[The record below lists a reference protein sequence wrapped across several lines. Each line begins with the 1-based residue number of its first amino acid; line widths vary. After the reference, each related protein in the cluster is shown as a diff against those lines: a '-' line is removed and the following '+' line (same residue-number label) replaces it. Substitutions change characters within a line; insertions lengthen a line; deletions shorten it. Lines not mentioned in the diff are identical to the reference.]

1 MFRESLRSIAVVWRC
16 AKLAVIAL
24 LVQSL
29 LTAVLTPLS
38 IYFTQQLIDHIQP
51 YIEGSVS
58 FLSLL
63 GLLGLLLLSVL
74 FLASNGFFNNLTE
87 TALRRGINKNLTTVI
102 LQQFRRMEYRH
113 FEDADVADT
122 LNRMGREPQER
133 ILEIFLN
140 TIKTLTLLISMLG
153 TALVFMQVSV
163 WFLLIFLLIL
173 GPMMFLDYKSMDTM
187 NSMFNSLSEEERKL
201 NYLGTLLNDKHSLLE
216 LKLFGA
222 VSYILNRWKKIN
234 KKVLDEHLH
243 TTLQSY
249 KYFALSV
256 GLIIAWVA
264 YVTVML
270 IRGMEAGTV
279 TLGLFAALI
288 EAMSTVVITQS
299 PQLSSTFSK
308 LSQQH
313 LLMRHYRIFL
323 GLSQIKEEGMKH
335 TSQAENPCIVFEDV
349 HFAYP
354 KTGKEILKGVNLT
367 LTPGQRVAL
376 VGENGAGKS
385 TIIKLL
391 CRLYQPTSGRITLNG
406 TDINELSAE
415 ELRKA
420 YSVVF
425 QDYGSYTL
433 TLRENVAFG
442 DIEKLQN
449 DEAIK
454 EALHQGLAD
463 GVLERLGNHL
473 DANLGKLEEDG
484 TDLSGGQWQRL
495 AIARACLSDSAFV
508 ILDEPTAALDPIAES
523 EMYQS
528 FAVLLKQKGC
538 LMISHRLASAK
549 LADRIYVLQDG
560 LVAESGSH
568 EELMSRQGLYERMFT
583 AQSSWYQ
590 TDGGED

>member
-153 TALVFMQVSV
+153 TAMVFMQVSV

-323 GLSQIKEEGMKH
+323 GLSQIEEEGMKH

-354 KTGKEILKGVNLT
+354 KTEKEILKGVNLT